1 MSKANLAL
9 ISFSL
14 RGESLPFAMPTGVAL
29 MITSKAS
36 FLRSARLMVRARA
49 WRASFRAGAALR
61 FRMKTSLPRSFRP
74 KTAARAAPPAP
85 STRTRAPSSD
95 TLLERTYDARRV
107 RIEAV
112 KLAVLRPHHGV
123 AGADLGGVRIGIVE
137 VFEDG
142 FLVRHGDA
150 KAVDRNVAHARQQ
163 VLQGLGVKGEVD
175 RVDVLAP

>member
-61 FRMKTSLPRSFRP
+61 FRMKTSLPRSFQR
-74 KTAARAAPPAP
+74 
-85 STRTRAPSSD
+85 D